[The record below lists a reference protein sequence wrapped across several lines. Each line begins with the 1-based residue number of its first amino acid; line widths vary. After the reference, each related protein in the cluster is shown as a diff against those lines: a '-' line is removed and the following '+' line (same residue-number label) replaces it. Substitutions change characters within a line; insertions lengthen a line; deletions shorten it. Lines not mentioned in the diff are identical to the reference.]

1 MISTRILF
9 IAALLSMTS
18 LLGAAFF
25 VLRGIRKK
33 HENVEVDLERRT
45 WKARGEAERPTTQN
59 NAQTNVRANTQI
71 AATATSATVDAKIA
85 ERTGL
90 PGPSGATPQTPAY
103 TAMLQ
108 GILLGAAIVLLAR
121 ALQWQQENS

>member
-45 WKARGEAERPTTQN
+45 RKAHREAERPTTLN
-59 NAQTNVRANTQI
+59 YAEANVRANTQI
-71 AATATSATVDAKIA
+71 AAKATSATVDAKIA

-90 PGPSGATPQTPAY
+90 PGLPGATPQTPAY

-121 ALQWQQENS
+121 ALRWQQVNS